1 MDDRAGE
8 PPRERL
14 HVVSP
19 DTPQLAAI
27 FDALTQARGVRT
39 ELVDEVRAQVADG
52 EYMSR
57 EKLDLAI
64 YRMLKDV
71 LR

>member
-1 MDDRAGE
+1 MQHGSSGENDDHAE
-8 PPRERL
+8 S
-14 HVVSP
+14 VSRDVP
-19 DTPQLAAI
+19 CLESIFEALAASR
-27 FDALTQARGVRT
+27 QVRT
-39 ELVDEVRAQVADG
+39 ELVDDLRSQMDDG
-52 EYMSR
+52 AYMSR